1 MKNNQKPYEI
11 IGKNTSS
18 IKSLKKY
25 IPIYK
30 KYGVL
35 VFRNF
40 FDKDKIY
47 NEFYKDIKVLV
58 KTIIKKNNLKI
69 DLKLNLNKL
78 ITEVCKTNR
87 KDIGYLYDLG
97 TRPLKLLSGTNLK
110 NHPMLVEIIKLLMN
124 KKSIIANPYLGETL
138 HIFPPGPNNFKYN
151 LPMHQDYPYIMQSPE
166 QITCYINLGKL
177 QPSANGG
184 IRVWLESHKEGIS
197 KSIKLKNG
205 LRISENSKYF
215 LKKYHSEDFYFDKND
230 FAIFNSLLQHEGIQN
245 HSKCTRIVQLI
256 RYSNLLDKTSISFR
270 WRSVEEEKKR
280 DTIKFEDIHYF

>member
-11 IGKNTSS
+11 KGKNTSNF
-18 IKSLKKY
+18 KSLKKY

-40 FDKDKIY
+40 FDEDKIF
-47 NEFYKDIKVLV
+47 NEFYKDIKTLV
-58 KTIIKKNNLKI
+58 KVIIKQNNLKI

-78 ITEVCKTNR
+78 ITEVSKTNR

-97 TRPLKLLSGTNLK
+97 TRPLKLLSGINLK
-110 NHPMLVEIIKLLMN
+110 NHSKLVEIIKLLMN

-138 HIFPPGPNNFKYN
+138 HIFPPGQDNFKYN

-166 QITCYINLGKL
+166 QITSYINLGKL
-177 QPSANGG
+177 QPHGNGG
-184 IRVWLESHKEGIS
+184 IKVWLESHKAGIS
-197 KSIKLKNG
+197 KSKKLKNG
-205 LRISENSKYF
+205 LRITKNYKHF
-215 LKKYHSEDFYFDKND
+215 LKKYHSENFYFDKGD

-245 HSKCTRIVQLI
+245 HSKCTRIVQLV
-256 RYSNLLDKTSISFR
+256 RYSNLLDKRSISYK

-280 DTIKFEDIHYF
+280 DSIKFENVHYF